1 MNKDAGSDVRRHRLT
16 MVALLVTM
24 GIVFGDIGTSP
35 LYVMKT
41 IFGVNRN
48 FDADYITGAVSC
60 VIWTLTIQTTV
71 KYVLL
76 ALRADNK
83 GEGGI
88 LALYALLK
96 RHAPKWLFVFA
107 AIGASALIADGII
120 TPAITVTTAVEGLLA
135 INPSVPVIPIVL
147 GIITAIF
154 LVQQFGTSA
163 IGKGFGPFMLLW
175 FLMLGILGACN
186 IPHDISILK
195 AFNPWYAV
203 RLLVEFPQWFLILGA
218 VFLCTTGAEALYSD
232 LGHCGRMN
240 ITVSWLFVKAMLIL
254 NYLGQGAWM
263 LGLGAARIP
272 ADANPFYAMM
282 PDGFIV
288 FGIIM
293 STGAA
298 IIASQALLSGS
309 FTIFSEAMNL
319 DFSPRLSVK
328 YPTRLKGQLYIPAVN
343 WFLYI
348 GCVSTVLI
356 FRNSSG
362 MEAAYGLV
370 ITVTML
376 MTTFLLAFYLH
387 MRRVPLWLTV
397 IFLVAFTAIEGCF
410 FVANMFKFV
419 HGGWFTVLIAGIICA
434 VMLVWHKAVEI
445 RRRHIKYVS
454 VNDNI
459 ALIDDIKR
467 DSTIPVCASNLVY
480 FSRAETLDRVESK
493 LMYSIVNKGPKR
505 ADHYWLIHIEQTDDP
520 DTLCYSY
527 RVVIPDTMISLK
539 IRMGFRVHPRLSV
552 FLRQI
557 VEDLTENGYIDLRS
571 SFPSLRKRGIAGNFR
586 FILISRVF
594 SPDSNCKW
602 TDSLFMNLHS
612 FLRRLGVSETKS
624 YGLDTS
630 NVTVETVPLII
641 NTRPGERIVPEEADG
656 RVC

>member
-1 MNKDAGSDVRRHRLT
+1 
-16 MVALLVTM
+16 
-24 GIVFGDIGTSP
+24 
-35 LYVMKT
+35 
-41 IFGVNRN
+41 
-48 FDADYITGAVSC
+48 
-60 VIWTLTIQTTV
+60 
-71 KYVLL
+71 
-76 ALRADNK
+76 
-83 GEGGI
+83 
-88 LALYALLK
+88 
-96 RHAPKWLFVFA
+96 
-107 AIGASALIADGII
+107 
-120 TPAITVTTAVEGLLA
+120 
-135 INPSVPVIPIVL
+135 
-147 GIITAIF
+147 
-154 LVQQFGTSA
+154 
-163 IGKGFGPFMLLW
+163 
-175 FLMLGILGACN
+175 
-186 IPHDISILK
+186 
-195 AFNPWYAV
+195 
-203 RLLVEFPQWFLILGA
+203 
-218 VFLCTTGAEALYSD
+218 
-232 LGHCGRMN
+232 
-240 ITVSWLFVKAMLIL
+240 
-254 NYLGQGAWM
+254 
-263 LGLGAARIP
+263 
-272 ADANPFYAMM
+272 
-282 PDGFIV
+282 
-288 FGIIM
+288 
-293 STGAA
+293 
-298 IIASQALLSGS
+298 
-309 FTIFSEAMNL
+309 
-319 DFSPRLSVK
+319 
-328 YPTRLKGQLYIPAVN
+328 
-343 WFLYI
+343 
-348 GCVSTVLI
+348 
-356 FRNSSG
+356 
-362 MEAAYGLV
+362 
-370 ITVTML
+370 
-376 MTTFLLAFYLH
+376 